1 MRKKIVVGGIVVFV
15 LIIAFLATTTTNVN
29 PNKLASS
36 GAPKIGVIEVNGTIV
51 GDTSISFINS
61 ETASANQIMAAIR
74 KASER
79 QDIKAVVLRIN
90 SPGGTS
96 GASQEIGIELDRLR
110 ETGKPVITSMGDVCA
125 SGGYWIACSSDHIV
139 ANGST
144 LTGSI
149 GVIMELTNLEGL
161 YEKIGITSRVIKS
174 GEFKD
179 IGSSSRELTPEEQEL
194 LQAIIDDS
202 YEQFLDQVRK
212 GRQDKIDGEE
222 LKNIAD
228 GRIFSGRQALELG
241 LVDSIGNYYDAISK
255 AEEMAGV
262 SAGAE
267 VEKLT
272 GSSFWDAFALNTRVK
287 DILVNDFI
295 QLK

>member
-36 GAPKIGVIEVNGTIV
+36 GAPKIGVIEVNGAIV